1 MIRISYRT
9 RCAVGTVALAMCMGM
24 GLGLADASFAQAP
37 QKVAQHFSFAGKR
50 PTFHEDYIDKI
61 EVVVGGGDSEGRL
74 SLVESIWTP
83 KFSVPPHYHKLHAET
98 FYIISGKVEW
108 TIGGKTQIVGPG
120 DAVHIPSNTVH
131 SVRVIESMHS
141 LMFYQPGGYEDQVAL
156 EGFYTA
162 EQKKDPKIRA
172 HVNTMTDFYPV
183 TGAVPA
189 VPAPV
194 AGQANKGMPIF
205 SFRGKRG
212 GFKEPLVDNVEFVVT
227 GADTEG
233 RLSVIESDWLPGFM
247 APTHFHKKH
256 TETFYIFS
264 GKVEWTV
271 NGETQVLGAGD
282 AVHIPA
288 NTTHS
293 VKVLERIHTL
303 WISDP
308 GGLEENSQNA
318 EKYTA
323 EDRKDPRV
331 MERIMREGDF
341 HIPAAK

>member
-1 MIRISYRT
+1 M
-9 RCAVGTVALAMCMGM
+9 AFVV
-24 GLGLADASFAQAP
+24 GLGLADAGSAQASEKAP
-37 QKVAQHFSFAGKR
+37 RKVAQHFSFAGKR
-50 PTFHEDYIDKI
+50 PTFHEDFIDKI
-61 EVVVGGGDSEGRL
+61 EVVVGGADSEGRL

-83 KFSVPPHYHKLHAET
+83 KFTVPPHYHKLHAET
-98 FYIISGKVEW
+98 FYIIAGKVEW

-131 SVRVIESMHS
+131 SVRVLETMHS

-156 EGFYTA
+156 ETFYTA

-172 HVNTMTDFYPV
+172 HINTMTDFYPV
-183 TGAVPA
+183 TGPVPA
-189 VPAPV
+189 LAPAV

-212 GFKEPLVDNVEFVVT
+212 GFKEASVENVEFVVS

-233 RLSVIESDWLPGFM
+233 RLSVIESNWLPSFA
-247 APTHFHKKH
+247 APLHFHKKH

-271 NGETQVLGAGD
+271 NGETHVLGAGD

-293 VKVLERIHTL
+293 VKVLEKIHTL

-308 GGLEENSQNA
+308 GGLEESLQGA
-318 EKYTA
+318 EQYTEA
-323 EDRKDPRV
+323 ERKDPRV
-331 MERIMREGDF
+331 MQRIQQAGDF
-341 HIPAAK
+341 HIPGAK